1 VKQVMSSRVYYDQFL
16 SPDIEVFENNNIFWM
31 DFEAFYIGVEPI
43 ECGTRNFEEFSG
55 WMNWS

>member
-1 VKQVMSSRVYYDQFL
+1 MSSRVYYDQFL